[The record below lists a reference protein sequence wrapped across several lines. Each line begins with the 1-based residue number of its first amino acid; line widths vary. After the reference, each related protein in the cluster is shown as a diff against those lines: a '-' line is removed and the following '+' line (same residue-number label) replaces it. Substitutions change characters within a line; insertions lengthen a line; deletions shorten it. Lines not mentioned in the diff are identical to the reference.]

1 MLILLSSR
9 YPSAQQ
15 EEEKENID
23 IDDEN
28 FYKTDVI
35 LSFPLNNPADFHL
48 KCKPSAIREKKRLTL
63 DSKQAPITCV
73 SRCFDAYVSKRYAK
87 KYYAY
92 NKDFSREEHKGCNCD
107 WLILIKEK
115 GNTCVRQ
122 SVSEEDVV
130 KLTRRYQVSKNNKGF
145 SRTIGTVR
153 RYLRKVVEPF
163 YLMIYKWTAGS
174 RKAFII
180 PRHCNAQKVSTG
192 PYFAKD
198 LSLKEKVGDLLQ
210 SSASTD
216 AIYNQLIKDTFKAVS
231 ESIPNP
237 KFIDNRKYYLSQQEK
252 EELSFQND
260 QR

>member
-1 MLILLSSR
+1 
-9 YPSAQQ
+9 
-15 EEEKENID
+15 
-23 IDDEN
+23 
-28 FYKTDVI
+28 
-35 LSFPLNNPADFHL
+35 
-48 KCKPSAIREKKRLTL
+48 
-63 DSKQAPITCV
+63 
-73 SRCFDAYVSKRYAK
+73 
-87 KYYAY
+87 
-92 NKDFSREEHKGCNCD
+92 
-107 WLILIKEK
+107 
-115 GNTCVRQ
+115 
-122 SVSEEDVV
+122 
-130 KLTRRYQVSKNNKGF
+130 
-145 SRTIGTVR
+145 
-153 RYLRKVVEPF
+153 
-163 YLMIYKWTAGS
+163 MIYKWTAGS